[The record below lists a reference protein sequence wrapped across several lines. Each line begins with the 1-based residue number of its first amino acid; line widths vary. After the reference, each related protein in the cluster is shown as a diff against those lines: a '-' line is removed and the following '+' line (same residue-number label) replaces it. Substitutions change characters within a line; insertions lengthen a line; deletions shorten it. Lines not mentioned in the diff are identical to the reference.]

1 MPTIAVLTG
10 DLMFFSQVAETARR
24 AGFEACQAETVEQ
37 VGAEVDAVVV
47 ELRAGGDPADLGRRL
62 ALALP
67 GTPLL
72 AFGPHVQKDLLEAAR
87 TSDFAFV
94 GRRSEIG
101 PRLPDVLR
109 ALAEE
114 S

>member
-1 MPTIAVLTG
+1 MIAVLTG

-24 AGFEACQAETVEQ
+24 AGFEARQAETVEEI
-37 VGAEVDAVVV
+37 GDEVDAVLV
-47 ELRAGGDPADLGRRL
+47 ELRAGNDPADLGGRL
-62 ALALP
+62 AAALP
-67 GTPLL
+67 GVPLL

-87 TSDFAFV
+87 TSDYAFV

-109 ALAEE
+109 SLSAEA
-114 S
+114 